1 MLYNAQNFLNFEYYQ
16 TSQILMHK
24 QMRVVK
30 NGWKLLF
37 IEHCHDETIAK
48 LPERCTLHKKWSFQL
63 RISSVN
69 VTKSTISCGF
79 DHIYWKIHLLSSAIC
94 YLMHC
99 SLFSAFRSF
108 LYSDRIWTREF
119 SFSVVLYRE
128 SGHIQISKMERF
140 DEIVNGI

>member
-1 MLYNAQNFLNFEYYQ
+1 MWPNPQFPADLITFTEELLN
-16 TSQILMHK
+16 
-24 QMRVVK
+24 
-30 NGWKLLF
+30 G
-37 IEHCHDETIAK
+37 
-48 LPERCTLHKKWSFQL
+48 
-63 RISSVN
+63 
-69 VTKSTISCGF
+69 
-79 DHIYWKIHLLSSAIC
+79 KIHFLSSAIC